1 MKTKISAAVLCLCV
15 LVAPAVGAPPLA
27 DRMPAEALVYVGWA
41 GRSLTF
47 DGSKLGQLISEP
59 TVAETFAALKTG
71 IEKKIPEKN
80 RESFEHAWA
89 MAAMAW
95 QHTIAIA
102 VLDIRPQLAPDI
114 DAVLL
119 IDLGQNREG
128 FERHLDTLIQ
138 SFGDDLET
146 IDVTVGTVTYKTVEG
161 PEGAQISFGFMG
173 NVFFASLGADVP
185 KKIIELSQDKS
196 LGADKQFV
204 ASMKEVAGENE
215 QIAFY
220 MNVAEMVDR
229 VEKFAARRAPTT
241 TKAADEP
248 SEVRRIADALGMGK
262 VTTIAGS
269 VRIADRDLYTKV
281 KVFSPAPHR
290 GLLMP
295 LAGGVLSDADL
306 AGVPADAD
314 VAAAIKLSPDALYKE
329 VRRVVLEIEPKADAE
344 LAREIANVED
354 EIGVSLSNDI
364 LANLGDTVVLSSA
377 PSQGGFITGTL
388 LTVQVKDTEKLSAAI
403 AKIEAHFKQK
413 LATQASRKA

>member
-102 VLDIRPQLAPDI
+102 VLDIRPQLAPNI

-146 IDVTVGTVTYKTVEG
+146 IDVTVGTVT
-161 PEGAQISFGFMG
+161 
-173 NVFFASLGADVP
+173 
-185 KKIIELSQDKS
+185 
-196 LGADKQFV
+196 
-204 ASMKEVAGENE
+204 
-215 QIAFY
+215 
-220 MNVAEMVDR
+220 
-229 VEKFAARRAPTT
+229 
-241 TKAADEP
+241 
-248 SEVRRIADALGMGK
+248 
-262 VTTIAGS
+262 
-269 VRIADRDLYTKV
+269 
-281 KVFSPAPHR
+281 
-290 GLLMP
+290 
-295 LAGGVLSDADL
+295 
-306 AGVPADAD
+306 
-314 VAAAIKLSPDALYKE
+314 
-329 VRRVVLEIEPKADAE
+329 
-344 LAREIANVED
+344 
-354 EIGVSLSNDI
+354 
-364 LANLGDTVVLSSA
+364 
-377 PSQGGFITGTL
+377 
-388 LTVQVKDTEKLSAAI
+388 
-403 AKIEAHFKQK
+403 
-413 LATQASRKA
+413 